1 MYSKYFS
8 KGYDAMEETISL
20 QESSQRLKLWEI
32 DSCFRCPV
40 IGACLS
46 SEEQLSLLKKN
57 GNLSEDSTPYQIHEA
72 LVSIA
77 GNENSLSRC
86 IDAMLQRKYVQEM
99 SRHLAL
105 APDAFVEQFRVSLP
119 SGQMAG
125 VLWAAAVRHDLGLN
139 QKREIFGELHM
150 TMHTSQGELSQFV
163 RLLERAENEVE
174 TLKLDLKQAKTERR
188 MIQKETDVCRQGV
201 MKLQNALASAECD
214 RNRLQRELDNRR
226 RQDIEVN
233 TAVEELRAMKTMFA
247 EIQRQFE
254 DAIQYTTALEEENSD
269 LRKELGQIRDPDC
282 GFPQFH
288 SEHSETREFLNTNV
302 MLPPCRKCDECCPVS
317 DLCQKRILIVGGI
330 ERMESR
336 YRKLIEGGG
345 GIMEYHDGHVNRG
358 ARELECRLKRADMVL
373 CPINCN
379 SHAACLIIKKL
390 GKKYSKPVCMLANF
404 SLSAVSRA
412 IWNEDRTSSVN

>member
-1 MYSKYFS
+1 M
-8 KGYDAMEETISL
+8 AETIPI

-32 DSCFRCPV
+32 DLCFRCPV

-46 SEEQLSLLKKN
+46 PAEQLSLLKKT
-57 GNLSEDSTPYQIHEA
+57 GSFSEDATPYEIHEA

-77 GNENSLSRC
+77 GNESSLSRR
-86 IDAMLQRKYVQEM
+86 IDTLLQRKYAQEL

-105 APDAFVEQFRVSLP
+105 APDTFVEQFRASLP

-125 VLWAAAVRHDLGLN
+125 ALWAAAVRHDLDMD

-150 TMHTSQGELSQFV
+150 AMHTFQRERAQFER
-163 RLLERAENEVE
+163 RLEHAENEVE
-174 TLKLDLKQAKTERR
+174 TLRLDLKQAKTERR
-188 MIQKETDVCRQGV
+188 MIQKETDICRQG
-201 MKLQNALASAECD
+201 MMTLQNSLTSAEYD
-214 RNRLQRELDNRR
+214 RTRLQRELDNRR
-226 RQDIEVN
+226 QQDTDIN
-233 TAVEELRAMKTMFA
+233 MAAEELRSMKAMFA
-247 EIQRQFE
+247 DIQRQLDE
-254 DAIQYTTALEEENSD
+254 ALQYTTALEEENSD
-269 LRKELGQIRDPDC
+269 LRCELEQIQNPDC
-282 GFPQFH
+282 RFPQFY
-288 SEHSETREFLNTNV
+288 SEPDAVQEFHDTDAA
-302 MLPPCRKCDECCPVS
+302 LPPCRECDECCPVS

-358 ARELECRLKRADMVL
+358 SRDLECRLKRADMVL

-412 IWNEDRTSSVN
+412 IWNEDRTSLVN